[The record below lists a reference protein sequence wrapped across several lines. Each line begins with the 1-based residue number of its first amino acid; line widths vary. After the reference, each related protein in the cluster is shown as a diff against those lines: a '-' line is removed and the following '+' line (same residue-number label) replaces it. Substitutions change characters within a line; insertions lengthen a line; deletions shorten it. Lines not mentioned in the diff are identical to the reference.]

1 MPQEILNYRI
11 EREIGEG
18 GMSRVYKGVDP
29 KTGQQVAIKELL
41 PHLSHHDEVRQR
53 FCREAQVMA
62 ILNHPHI
69 VRLIRYEEV
78 GDNLYLVQEYVD
90 GMNLARYVGE
100 HRGALPE
107 ADAIR
112 LFRQILEALSYA
124 HEAGVVH
131 RDIKPSN
138 ILLTPIGDVKI
149 LDFGIA
155 RIVGDESGGFRTKT
169 GTRIG
174 TVVYMSPEQ
183 VNAKAD
189 IDHRS
194 DIYSAG
200 VLLHHMLTGRA
211 PYDMGTDSE
220 FEVQMKIVKE
230 PLPRMLEINPG
241 VSEQMQRIVDKA
253 TAKGRDA
260 RYQSCGAFLQALYEQ
275 RNPVVDPI
283 TPVPPPPPLPNPSFT
298 KIAIILLMGLCGLL
312 AVYYSYTNFY
322 MGDGFLNKID
332 KAINEKKYYSPPN
345 ENVWD
350 YLNEKR
356 NEQPES
362 PEILTAI
369 KLIEKKLLPV
379 GDEAINRLYLKS
391 DDTGWDETVNVFKL
405 LHEVI
410 PDDNDIYAKTEFSQ
424 AHQIIKRK
432 SGVNYYVA
440 FDKYKK
446 ALELKPDWVLALNGI
461 AKIYIRK
468 DSPFYDKEQ
477 ALFWYGKVCA
487 VDQNF
492 PWAYTNIAAIYMEDE
507 IWYKAEQSLLQALKI
522 KKDSPSIYTDLGKVY
537 EQQKKYAEA
546 LDCYR
551 KAMGYETDEV
561 KILKLQKKISGLNI

>member
-220 FEVQMKIVKE
+220 FEVQMKIVGE
-230 PLPRMLEINPG
+230 PLPRMRDVNPG

-260 RYQSCGAFLQALYEQ
+260 RYQSCGAFLQALDTQ
-275 RNPVVDPI
+275 PNPVDDPI
-283 TPVPPPPPLPNPSFT
+283 FPDPLPLPQPNPSFT
-298 KIAIILLMGLCGLL
+298 KIAIISACIIALLLGLNWMVTSQNASSSL
-312 AVYYSYTNFY
+312 S
-322 MGDGFLNKID
+322 
-332 KAINEKKYYSPPN
+332 
-345 ENVWD
+345 
-350 YLNEKR
+350 
-356 NEQPES
+356 EQPV
-362 PEILTAI
+362 
-369 KLIEKKLLPV
+369 IEEPDSSAVDPLSIYLE
-379 GDEAINRLYLKS
+379 GFEAYDGK
-391 DDTGWDETVNVFKL
+391 EYEK
-405 LHEVI
+405 
-410 PDDNDIYAKTEFSQ
+410 AFSL
-424 AHQIIKRK
+424 
-432 SGVNYYVA
+432 
-440 FDKYKK
+440 YKK
-446 ALELKPDWVLALNGI
+446 A
-461 AKIYIRK
+461 
-468 DSPFYDKEQ
+468 
-477 ALFWYGKVCA
+477 
-487 VDQNF
+487 
-492 PWAYTNIAAIYMEDE
+492 
-507 IWYKAEQSLLQALKI
+507 
-522 KKDSPSIYTDLGKVY
+522 
-537 EQQKKYAEA
+537 AEA
-546 LDCYR
+546 GYAPAQHNLGYMYQHGEGVEENDVEAVKWYR
-551 KAMGYETDEV
+551 KAVEQGLAVAQYSLGYMYDNGEGVEENDVEAVKWYRKAVEQGLAVAQSQLGYMYQFGEGVEENDVEAVKWYRKAAEQGLAVAQYNLGYMYDNGEGVEESDTEAVKWYRNAAAQGQDDAKRRLEDMGLPVEA
-561 KILKLQKKISGLNI
+561 K

>member
-1 MPQEILNYRI
+1 MSQEILNYRI

-18 GMSRVYKGVDP
+18 GMSRVYKGIDP

-41 PHLSHHDEVRQR
+41 PHLSHHEEVRQR
-53 FCREAQVMA
+53 FRREAQVMA

-78 GDNLYLVQEYVD
+78 GNNLYLVQEYVD

-138 ILLTPIGDVKI
+138 ILLTPTGDVKI

-174 TVVYMSPEQ
+174 TVAYMSPEQ

-230 PLPRMLEINPG
+230 PLPRMREINSAL
-241 VSEQMQRIVDKA
+241 SEKMQRVVDKA

-260 RYQSCGAFLQALYEQ
+260 RYQSCRAFLQALYEQ
-275 RNPVVDPI
+275 RNTVVDPI
-283 TPVPPPPPLPNPSFT
+283 TPVPPPSPQPNPSFT
-298 KIAIILLMGLCGLL
+298 KIAIISACIIAFLLGLNWM
-312 AVYYSYTNFY
+312 VTS
-322 MGDGFLNKID
+322 LN
-332 KAINEKKYYSPPN
+332 ASSS
-345 ENVWD
+345 
-350 YLNEKR
+350 LS
-356 NEQPES
+356 EQPVIEE
-362 PEILTAI
+362 PEFNSLSIYLEGNEAYDA
-369 KLIEKKLLPV
+369 KEYEK
-379 GDEAINRLYLKS
+379 A
-391 DDTGWDETVNVFKL
+391 
-405 LHEVI
+405 
-410 PDDNDIYAKTEFSQ
+410 FSL
-424 AHQIIKRK
+424 
-432 SGVNYYVA
+432 
-440 FDKYKK
+440 YKK
-446 ALELKPDWVLALNGI
+446 AAEAGYAPAQNDIGYMYMSGEGVEENDVEAVKWYLKAVEQGLAEAQTNLG
-461 AKIYIRK
+461 YM
-468 DSPFYDKEQ
+468 YD
-477 ALFWYGKVCA
+477 YGKGVEENDVEA
-487 VDQNF
+487 VK
-492 PWAYTNIAAIYMEDE
+492 WYRIAAERGNTAAQNNLGYSYQHGEGAREDDVEAVKWYRIAAEEGNASAQYNLGYMYDNGEGVEEND
-507 IWYKAEQSLLQALKI
+507 
-522 KKDSPSIYTDLGKVY
+522 T
-537 EQQKKYAEA
+537 EA
-546 LDCYR
+546 VKWYR
-551 KAMGYETDEV
+551 KAAVQGQDDAKRRLADMGLLVED
-561 KILKLQKKISGLNI
+561 K